1 MKDYVSI
8 LAVLPIL
15 PIALISPGLENV
27 LYLAI
32 GSAITAILG
41 GIGYFIKRTVEQKP
55 NLDALEV
62 NERALRLLKELS
74 TQNLSIEEFH
84 ARKEQILNPRK
95 SLGRQDQRAWE
106 QLAQVVSSEISATG
120 EMLESFRWQFRVGI
134 RLHKR
139 LDQEEAVMFA
149 ALDALLDALYAKKG
163 FSEAMDLIESQ
174 QAWRK
179 CWPDYN
185 VVTAKYEDKGV
196 GAMFY
201 HAEFAAVMSD
211 RAAVLRS
218 RLREVEES
226 TVLPLSPDAPQL
238 TP

>member
-1 MKDYVSI
+1 MNDYVSI
-8 LAVLPIL
+8 LAALPML
-15 PIALISPGLENV
+15 PMALISPEQEKFV
-27 LYLAI
+27 YAALA
-32 GSAITAILG
+32 SLITAILG
-41 GIGYFIKRTVEQKP
+41 SIGYFIKRKVEQKP

-74 TQNLSIEEFH
+74 TQNLTIEEFH
-84 ARKEQILNPRK
+84 DRKEQILNPRK

-106 QLAQVVSSEISATG
+106 QLAQVASELSATG
-120 EMLESFRWQFRVGI
+120 DMLESFRWQFRVDI

-149 ALDALLDALYAKKG
+149 ALDALLSALYARKG
-163 FSEAMDLIESQ
+163 FSEAMDILECQ
-174 QAWRK
+174 QEWRK
-179 CWPDYN
+179 GWPDFN
-185 VVTAKYEDKGV
+185 VVAAKYEDKGV
-196 GAMFY
+196 AALFY

-211 RAAVLRS
+211 RAAVLQS

-226 TVLPLSPDAPQL
+226 TPLLPLPDASQL

>member
-8 LAVLPIL
+8 LAVLPVL
-15 PIALISPGLENV
+15 PIALVSPEQEKFV
-27 LYLAI
+27 YAALA
-32 GSAITAILG
+32 SLITAILG
-41 GIGYFIKRTVEQKP
+41 GIAYFIKRKVEQKP
-55 NLDALEV
+55 KLDALEV
-62 NERALRLLKELS
+62 SERALRLLKELS

-95 SLGRQDQRAWE
+95 SLGRQDQRAWA

-120 EMLESFRWQFRVGI
+120 DMLESFRWQFRVDI
-134 RLHKR
+134 RLRKR

-149 ALDALLDALYAKKG
+149 ALDALLNALYARKG
-163 FSEAMDLIESQ
+163 FSEAMDIIESQ
-174 QAWRK
+174 LAWRK
-179 CWPDYN
+179 YWPDYN

-211 RAAVLRS
+211 RAAMLRS
-218 RLREVEES
+218 RLREVEEN
-226 TVLPLSPDAPQL
+226 TVLPLPLDAPQL